1 MMVGKMLEDYMI
13 SIYYSYI
20 HILLTKRSFFKAL
33 CKKLLAKMV
42 FACLF
47 SPFFSPVQNPPLS
60 RPKHSYNKAPR
71 CDWWESD
78 SNTSK
83 RAVPQL

>member
-1 MMVGKMLEDYMI
+1 MI
-13 SIYYSYI
+13 SMYFTYPPYKKII
-20 HILLTKRSFFKAL
+20 FQGL
-33 CKKLLAKMV
+33 CVKKSSSKKKW
-42 FACLF
+42 CLPF
-47 SPFFSPVQNPPLS
+47 SPCFSYGQNPPLS